1 MFLIFYKQN
10 IEQGKKYKVVFYVRS
25 LGPIDL
31 QVSFIGSDDGV
42 KLASTNIR
50 W

>member
-1 MFLIFYKQN
+1 MFYNDQN

-25 LGPIDL
+25 LGSIDL
-31 QVSFIGSDDGV
+31 QVSLVGSDNGV

-50 W
+50 